1 MFKRKYLNR
10 IEENYFL
17 MTACLML
24 FINGQSEGCNDKGM
38 LKEYEDNKMFSSSTH
53 KNFKLGMT
61 YIKKFLQETFDNLD
75 KPTQDRIKKKTNK
88 FLIKFINQYEYNKFQ
103 REINDKNKYAVL
115 EREEFEEIIED
126 IAEVRCVNCT
136 KEYCDCNIYPVLD
149 YSLKLEGNGTEK
161 NCKYAWRR

>member
-53 KNFKLGMT
+53 KNFKLGIT
-61 YIKKFLQETFDNLD
+61 YLKKFLQETFDNLD

-88 FLIKFINQYEYNKFQ
+88 FLIKFINILFYG
-103 REINDKNKYAVL
+103 INCFLVCMRLTGKRYK
-115 EREEFEEIIED
+115 
-126 IAEVRCVNCT
+126 
-136 KEYCDCNIYPVLD
+136 IYDLLCFL
-149 YSLKLEGNGTEK
+149 S
-161 NCKYAWRR
+161 

>member
-1 MFKRKYLNR
+1 M
-10 IEENYFL
+10 IEQIFQQNQHWEYFNQL
-17 MTACLML
+17 
-24 FINGQSEGCNDKGM
+24 
-38 LKEYEDNKMFSSSTH
+38 SSH
-53 KNFKLGMT
+53 
-61 YIKKFLQETFDNLD
+61 KFLSLKTAKLHNIQITS
-75 KPTQDRIKKKTNK
+75 QTNK